1 MPMPNVMVEIV
12 RPRRRSGD
20 AGQGERSAPPAPVAP
35 VMWTATLTGEPLPRG
50 AAREIAFVRGV
61 PRSVPTQ
68 RARVWQ
74 RSALAQLVNRRPLRP
89 FASTLVLECRF
100 WHGAAGDAADDSDVI
115 ELLERAAVIA
125 SRRQVREK
133 HLFAGHDAL
142 NPRTEVALRRVY
154 CG

>member
-1 MPMPNVMVEIV
+1 MSNVMVEIV
-12 RPRRRSGD
+12 RPRRQIAARP
-20 AGQGERSAPPAPVAP
+20 GEGGAAPAPDAP

-68 RARVWQ
+68 RARLWQ
-74 RSALAQLVNRRPLRP
+74 RSALAQLVNRRPTRP

-100 WHGAAGDAADDSDVI
+100 WHGATSGAADDSDVI

-125 SRRQVREK
+125 NRRQIREK
-133 HLFAGHDAL
+133 HLFAGHDVL

-154 CG
+154 CD

>member
-12 RPRRRSGD
+12 RPRRRLAD
-20 AGQGERSAPPAPVAP
+20 AGPGERNAPSAPVAP
-35 VMWTATLTGEPLPRG
+35 VMWTATLTGQPPPRG

-74 RSALAQLVNRRPLRP
+74 RAALAQLVNRRPLRP

-100 WHGAAGDAADDSDVI
+100 WRGAAGDAADDSDVI

-125 SRRQVREK
+125 SRRQV
-133 HLFAGHDAL
+133 
-142 NPRTEVALRRVY
+142 
-154 CG
+154 

>member
-1 MPMPNVMVEIV
+1 
-12 RPRRRSGD
+12 
-20 AGQGERSAPPAPVAP
+20 
-35 VMWTATLTGEPLPRG
+35 MWAATLTGEPLPRG

-61 PRSVPTQ
+61 TRAVPTK
-68 RARVWQ
+68 RARDWQ

-100 WHGAAGDAADDSDVI
+100 WHGASSGSADDSDVI
-115 ELLERAAVIA
+115 EVLERAAVIA

-133 HLFAGHDAL
+133 HVFAGHDEL